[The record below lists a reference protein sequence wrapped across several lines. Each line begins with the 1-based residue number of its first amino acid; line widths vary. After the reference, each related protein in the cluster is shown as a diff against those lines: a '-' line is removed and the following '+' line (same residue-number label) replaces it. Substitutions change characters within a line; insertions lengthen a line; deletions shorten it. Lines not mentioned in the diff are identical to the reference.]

1 MWLRAELAAD
11 GARGVRGM
19 QGSSVAI
26 LLPCRVEHPLIGR
39 PPFRDLCEKFLL
51 RDDALVDKQ
60 LRQCVGF
67 HYYVL
72 ATEIKATTDIVVAE

>member
-51 RDDALVDKQ
+51 RDDALGSLPVS
-60 LRQCVGF
+60 V
-67 HYYVL
+67 
-72 ATEIKATTDIVVAE
+72 